1 MKGAIIRTL
10 APSFSFGA
18 IIIMEALSGCS
29 NWQTSLNLPRV
40 APITLPNPP
49 IDPKVS
55 LRLFCLKLKLT
66 FISFLPFNRHQKQ
79 PRKQRPLP
87 TITEK

>member
-18 IIIMEALSGCS
+18 IIIMEALSKYS
-29 NWQTSLNLPRV
+29 NWQISLNLPRV
-40 APITLPNPP
+40 APITLPNHP

-55 LRLFCLKLKLT
+55 LRLFCFK
-66 FISFLPFNRHQKQ
+66 
-79 PRKQRPLP
+79 
-87 TITEK
+87 